1 MVSES
6 HVGSERGAKMRSTRN
21 KSCSA
26 FEAAL
31 RNVGGPHL
39 SLEQVVEAFQLAF
52 PAATMQADMR
62 QKLHDAIL
70 ELSQSGVLTLS
81 TETHD
86 DNHTISLPSFV
97 EMSANINFHEPVSNS
112 LN

>member
-1 MVSES
+1 MGDADMEA
-6 HVGSERGAKMRSTRN
+6 HNHKA
-21 KSCSA
+21 CAA

-31 RNVGGPHL
+31 RSVGGPHL
-39 SLEQVVEAFQLAF
+39 RLEQVIEAFQVAF

-62 QKLHDAIL
+62 QQLHDAIM

-81 TETHD
+81 AETHD
-86 DNHTISLPSFV
+86 DNHTVSLPSFV
-97 EMSANINFHEPVSNS
+97 EMSANIFFHKAVSNS